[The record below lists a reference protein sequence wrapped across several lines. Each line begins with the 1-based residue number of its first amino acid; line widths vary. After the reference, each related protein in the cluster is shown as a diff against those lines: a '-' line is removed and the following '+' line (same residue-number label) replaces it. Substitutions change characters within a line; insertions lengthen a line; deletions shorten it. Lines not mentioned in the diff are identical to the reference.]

1 MQSPNT
7 GNNASKR
14 DQIEE
19 QERRNET
26 KEEKEENGSSI
37 SVTSNHTTLTDFNL
51 TDKSIE
57 IKGLSSILSSQNK
70 IHKKI
75 QLWTNKYQS
84 EFALRLVVDDATAT
98 DQSQNFLAVTDPKAD
113 YIRVVAEIDYF
124 GDLKHGWDYTLR
136 RLLEQYKEELHVL
149 SLGKIGHNTNNNSKP
164 NRITIKLI
172 PYIKCHYCNLE
183 FNNEEEE
190 KEHELGYHI

>member
-7 GNNASKR
+7 GNDASKT

-19 QERRNET
+19 QERR
-26 KEEKEENGSSI
+26 KEAKEKEEGSSI
-37 SVTSNHTTLTDFNL
+37 SLISNHTTLTDFNL
-51 TDKSIE
+51 TDQSIE

-84 EFALRLVVDDATAT
+84 EFALRLVDDATAT

-113 YIRVVAEIDYF
+113 YIRVIAEIDYF

-136 RLLEQYKEELHVL
+136 RLLEQYKEELHSL
-149 SLGKIGHNTNNNSKP
+149 SLGKVGLNDDNSKP

-172 PYIKCHYCNLE
+172 PYIKCHYCDLE

>member
-1 MQSPNT
+1 MQSSNT
-7 GNNASKR
+7 GNDASKT

-19 QERRNET
+19 QERR
-26 KEEKEENGSSI
+26 KEAKEKEDVSSRSLI
-37 SVTSNHTTLTDFNL
+37 SNHTTLTDFNL

-84 EFALRLVVDDATAT
+84 EFALRLVDDATAT

-136 RLLEQYKEELHVL
+136 HLLEQYKEELHSL
-149 SLGKIGHNTNNNSKP
+149 SLGKIDLNNNNNNSKP

-172 PYIKCHYCNLE
+172 PYIKCHYCDLE

>member
-7 GNNASKR
+7 GNDASKT

-19 QERRNET
+19 QERR
-26 KEEKEENGSSI
+26 KEAKEKEDVSSRSLI
-37 SVTSNHTTLTDFNL
+37 PNHTTLTDFNL

-84 EFALRLVVDDATAT
+84 EFALRLVDDATAT

-136 RLLEQYKEELHVL
+136 HLLEQYKEELHSL
-149 SLGKIGHNTNNNSKP
+149 SLGKIDLNNNNNNSKP

-172 PYIKCHYCNLE
+172 PYIKCHYCDLE

>member
-7 GNNASKR
+7 GNDASKTE
-14 DQIEE
+14 QIEE
-19 QERRNET
+19 QERMEEA
-26 KEEKEENGSSI
+26 KEGKEDGSSI
-37 SVTSNHTTLTDFNL
+37 SQIPNNTTLTDFNL

-149 SLGKIGHNTNNNSKP
+149 SLGKIGHNNNSKP

>member
-7 GNNASKR
+7 GNDASKT

-26 KEEKEENGSSI
+26 KEKEDGGSSI
-37 SVTSNHTTLTDFNL
+37 SQIPNNTTLTDFNL

-84 EFALRLVVDDATAT
+84 EFALRLVNDATAT

-113 YIRVVAEIDYF
+113 YIRVIAEIDYF

-136 RLLEQYKEELHVL
+136 RLLEQYKEELHSL
-149 SLGKIGHNTNNNSKP
+149 SLGKVGLNDDNNNSKP

-172 PYIKCHYCNLE
+172 PYIKCHYCDLE

-190 KEHELGYHI
+190 KQHELGYHI

>member
-1 MQSPNT
+1 MQSSNT
-7 GNNASKR
+7 GNDASKT

-19 QERRNET
+19 QERR
-26 KEEKEENGSSI
+26 KEAKEKEDVSSRSLI
-37 SVTSNHTTLTDFNL
+37 SNHTTLTDFNL

-84 EFALRLVVDDATAT
+84 EFALRLVDDATAT

-136 RLLEQYKEELHVL
+136 HLLEQYKEELHSL
-149 SLGKIGHNTNNNSKP
+149 SLGKIDLNNNNNSKP

-172 PYIKCHYCNLE
+172 PYIKCHYCDLE

-190 KEHELGYHI
+190 KEHELGNHI

>member
-7 GNNASKR
+7 GNDASKTDR
-14 DQIEE
+14 IEE
-19 QERRNET
+19 QERRKEA
-26 KEEKEENGSSI
+26 KEEEDGSSI
-37 SVTSNHTTLTDFNL
+37 SLIPNHTTLTDYNL

-84 EFALRLVVDDATAT
+84 EFALRLVNDATAT

-113 YIRVVAEIDYF
+113 YIRVIAEIDYF

-136 RLLEQYKEELHVL
+136 RLLEQYKEELHSL
-149 SLGKIGHNTNNNSKP
+149 SLGKVGLNDDNSKP

-172 PYIKCHYCNLE
+172 PYIKCHYCDLE

>member
-7 GNNASKR
+7 GNDASKT

-19 QERRNET
+19 QERR
-26 KEEKEENGSSI
+26 KEAKEKEEDGSSI
-37 SVTSNHTTLTDFNL
+37 SLISNHTTLTDFNL

-75 QLWTNKYQS
+75 QLWTNKYQN
-84 EFALRLVVDDATAT
+84 EFALRLVDDATTTT
-98 DQSQNFLAVTDPKAD
+98 DQSQNFLAVTNSKAD
-113 YIRVVAEIDYF
+113 YIIVVAEIDYF

-136 RLLEQYKEELHVL
+136 HLLEQYKEELHSL
-149 SLGKIGHNTNNNSKP
+149 SLGKIDLNNNNNSKP

-172 PYIKCHYCNLE
+172 PYIKCHYCDLE